1 MGIFNFL
8 FGSDSSSDSDRNKKQ
23 SYDSSRFSFYGN
35 GYEDIYDAALEGDM
49 EAREIMREE
58 FGDDF
63 EDEPF

>member
-8 FGSDSSSDSDRNKKQ
+8 FGSDSPDSEQNKKQ

-35 GYEDIYDAALEGDM
+35 DYEDIYDAALEGDI

-58 FGDDF
+58 FGEDF
-63 EDEPF
+63 DDEPF